1 MSAVET
7 YHGWKRDRAG
17 SWALGLSVP
26 RALLVVVAV
35 MMTGLVVANG
45 AWSALPVVLP
55 VAGLMLIAAWLRVQ
69 GLAVGEWVLRM
80 VRFRRAKARRETWY
94 AGAAWQPAADPVADP
109 AGLPRADLPGVLAP
123 LRFLEEELGAGT
135 PVAVV
140 HHPYEQTY
148 TVVLQIQF
156 PGLAL
161 ADASSAA
168 RRVGAWGALLAGW
181 CEEGKPVTRVGLYQR
196 YLPEDGAELVQWTAA
211 HTMGDAPPLASST
224 AAALLGG
231 QQVWQSRH
239 EAYLAISLS
248 QPRAR
253 SAIRAAGGGDT
264 GAAAVL
270 IREVGAALDRMRSA
284 GIEVRRWLGVR
295 DLAEVIRTAF
305 DPHAAGPRAA
315 HRAAAGD
322 PAWAG
327 TPPGVDPELA
337 GPAAA
342 EAKLGSYQHDGGYS
356 VTYQVY
362 EWPRSPVAA
371 GGLVPVLRST
381 ATARRAIAMVYEP
394 LPPSQAERAV
404 LGDITRSSFSVSMR
418 QRTGGLVRTSE
429 RQALADA
436 QRQEAENALGHGL
449 VRFAGYLTVTVTDPQ
464 RLEEACAEL
473 EADAAGQGCRL
484 ILRRLWMAQDA
495 AFAAT
500 LPLGL
505 GLPSTRA
512 WA

>member
-1 MSAVET
+1 VSEVET
-7 YHGWKRDRAG
+7 YHGWKRDRG
-17 SWALGLSVP
+17 GTWAFGLSVP
-26 RALLVVVAV
+26 RAVLVVAAVVLTGYTIAYGAWDALVVV
-35 MMTGLVVANG
+35 
-45 AWSALPVVLP
+45 LPI
-55 VAGLMLIAAWLRVQ
+55 AGLMLIAAWVRVQ
-69 GLAVGEWVLRM
+69 GLAIGEWVLRM
-80 VRFRRAKARRETWY
+80 ARFRMGKARRETWY
-94 AGAAWQPAADPVADP
+94 AGAAWQPATDVTDPD
-109 AGLPRADLPGVLAP
+109 GLPREDLPGMLAP
-123 LRFLEEELGAGT
+123 LRFLEEELGAGS

-148 TVVLQIQF
+148 TVVLHIQF

-161 ADASSAA
+161 ADAAAAA
-168 RRVGAWGALLAGW
+168 RRVGAWAALLAGW
-181 CEEGKPVTRVGLYQR
+181 CEEGKAVTRVGLYQR

-211 HTMGDAPPLASST
+211 HTVPDAPELAART
-224 AAALLGG
+224 ARALLGG

-239 EAYLAISLS
+239 EAYLAVSLS
-248 QPRAR
+248 AQRAR
-253 SAIRAAGGGDT
+253 AAIRTAGGGDT
-264 GAAAVL
+264 AAAAVL

-284 GIEVRRWLGVR
+284 GIEVRRWLSVR

-305 DPHAAGPRAA
+305 DPHAAMPVAA
-315 HRAAAGD
+315 VRAAATHPGWRGRQ
-322 PAWAG
+322 PG
-327 TPPGVDPELA
+327 TALALA

-342 EAKLGSYQHDGGYS
+342 EARLSSYHHDGGYS

-371 GGLVPVLRST
+371 GGLAPLLRST
-381 ATARRAIAMVYEP
+381 ATARRAVAMLYEP
-394 LPPSQAERAV
+394 LPPSQADRAV

-418 QRTGGLVRTSE
+418 QRTGGIVRTSE

-436 QRQEAENALGHGL
+436 QRQEAENAYGHGL
-449 VRFAGYLTVTVTDPQ
+449 VKFAGYVTVTVTDPE

-484 ILRRLWMAQDA
+484 VLRRLWMAQDA

-505 GLPSTRA
+505 GLPSAGLWR
-512 WA
+512 

>member
-1 MSAVET
+1 MET

-26 RALLVVVAV
+26 RALLVVAAV
-35 MMTGLVVANG
+35 VMTGSTVAYG
-45 AWSALPVVLP
+45 AWSAVPVVLP
-55 VAGLMLIAAWLRVQ
+55 LSGVLLVTAWLRVQ

-80 VRFRRAKARRETWY
+80 VRFRRARTRRETWY
-94 AGAAWQPAADPVADP
+94 AGAAWQPAADPSDP
-109 AGLPRADLPGVLAP
+109 TGLPRMDLPGVLAP
-123 LRFLEEELGAGT
+123 LRFLEEEWGAGM

-140 HHPYEQTY
+140 HHPYEQLY
-148 TVVLQIQF
+148 TLVLHIEF

-161 ADASSAA
+161 ADAAAAA
-168 RRVGAWGALLAGW
+168 RRVGTWGGLLAGW
-181 CEEGKPVTRVGLYQR
+181 CEEGKPVSRVGLYQR

-211 HTMGDAPPLASST
+211 HTSADAPYLAARTS
-224 AAALLGG
+224 AALLGG

-239 EAYLAISLS
+239 EAYLTISLS
-248 QPRAR
+248 QQRAR
-253 SAIRAAGGGDT
+253 SAIKAAGGGDT

-284 GIEVRRWLGVR
+284 GIEVRRWLAVR

-305 DPHAAGPRAA
+305 DPHSAAPHTA
-315 HRAAAGD
+315 HRAAAAD
-322 PAWAG
+322 PTWAG
-327 TPPGVDPELA
+327 LPAGVDLALA

-342 EAKLGSYQHDGGYS
+342 EALLGSYHHDGGWS

-381 ATARRAIAMVYEP
+381 ATARRAVAMLYEP

-418 QRTGGLVRTSE
+418 QRTGGIVRTTE

-449 VRFAGYLTVTVTDPQ
+449 VRFAGYLTVTVTDPE

-484 ILRRLWMAQDA
+484 VLRRLWMAQDA

-505 GLPSTRA
+505 GLPSA
-512 WA
+512 GLWG

>member
-1 MSAVET
+1 MSGVET

-17 SWALGLSVP
+17 TWALGLSVP
-26 RALLVVVAV
+26 RALLVVAAV
-35 MMTGLVVANG
+35 VMTGYTVAYG
-45 AWSALPVVLP
+45 AFVALPVVLP
-55 VAGLMLIAAWLRVQ
+55 LAGLMLIAAWLRVQ

-80 VRFRRAKARRETWY
+80 VRFRRSKAGRETWY
-94 AGAAWQPAADPVADP
+94 AGAAWQPAADPADP
-109 AGLPRADLPGVLAP
+109 AGLPRAELPGVLAP
-123 LRFLEEELGAGT
+123 LRFLEEERGAGM
-135 PVAVV
+135 PIAIV

-148 TVVLQIQF
+148 TVVLNIQF

-161 ADASSAA
+161 ADAASAA
-168 RRVGAWGALLAGW
+168 RRVGAWGGLLAGW
-181 CEEGKPVTRVGLYQR
+181 CEDGKPVSRVGLYQR

-211 HTMGDAPPLASST
+211 HTSVDAPELATRT

-248 QPRAR
+248 TQRAR
-253 SAIRAAGGGDT
+253 SAIKAAGGGDT

-270 IREVGAALDRMRSA
+270 LREVGAAGDRMRSA
-284 GIEVRRWLGVR
+284 GVEVRRWLSVR

-327 TPPGVDPELA
+327 LAPGVDPALA
-337 GPAAA
+337 GPVAA
-342 EAKLGSYQHDGGYS
+342 EAKLGSYHHDGGYS

-394 LPPSQAERAV
+394 LPPSEAERAV

-418 QRTGGLVRTSE
+418 QRTGGIVRTSE

-449 VRFAGYLTVTVTDPQ
+449 VKFAGYLTVTVTDPE

-484 ILRRLWMAQDA
+484 VLRRLWMAQDA
-495 AFAAT
+495 AFATT

-505 GLPSTRA
+505 GLPGTGLLR
-512 WA
+512 

>member
-1 MSAVET
+1 MET

-17 SWALGLSVP
+17 SWALGLSLP
-26 RALLVVVAV
+26 RALLVVAAV
-35 MMTGLVVANG
+35 VMTAYTFAYGGFV
-45 AWSALPVVLP
+45 ALPVVLP
-55 VAGLMLIAAWLRVQ
+55 VAGLMLVAAWLRVQ

-80 VRFRRAKARRETWY
+80 VRFRRAKVRRETWY
-94 AGAAWQPAADPVADP
+94 AGAAWQPAADPRDP
-109 AGLPRADLPGVLAP
+109 AGLPRGDLPGVLAP
-123 LRFLEEELGAGT
+123 LRFLTEEYGAGS

-148 TVVLQIQF
+148 TVVLHIQF

-161 ADASSAA
+161 ADAAAAA
-168 RRVGAWGALLAGW
+168 RRVGAWGGLLAGW
-181 CEEGKPVTRVGLYQR
+181 CEDGKPVSRVGLYQR

-211 HTMGDAPPLASST
+211 HTTADAPDLATHT

-239 EAYLAISLS
+239 EAYLTISLS
-248 QPRAR
+248 QQRAR
-253 SAIRAAGGGDT
+253 ASIKAAGGGDT

-270 IREVGAALDRMRSA
+270 IREVGAAGDRMRSA

-315 HRAAAGD
+315 HRAAADAEPG
-322 PAWAG
+322 WAG
-327 TPPGVDPELA
+327 APAGVDPELA

-342 EAKLGSYQHDGGYS
+342 EAKLGSYHHDGGYS

-381 ATARRAIAMVYEP
+381 ATARRAIAMLYEP

-404 LGDITRSSFSVSMR
+404 MGDITRSSFSVSMR
-418 QRTGGLVRTSE
+418 QRTGGVVRTSE

-436 QRQEAENALGHGL
+436 QRQESENALGHGL
-449 VRFAGYLTVTVTDPQ
+449 VKFAGYLTVTVTDPE

-484 ILRRLWMAQDA
+484 VLRRLWMAQDA
-495 AFAAT
+495 AFATT

-505 GLPSTRA
+505 GLPGTGLLG
-512 WA
+512 

>member
-1 MSAVET
+1 MSEVQT

-26 RALLVVVAV
+26 RALLVVAAV
-35 MMTGLVVANG
+35 VMTGYTVAYG
-45 AWSALPVVLP
+45 AFAALPAVLP
-55 VAGLMLIAAWLRVQ
+55 VAALMLIAAWMRVQ

-80 VRFRRAKARRETWY
+80 VRFRRAKMRRETWY
-94 AGAAWQPAADPVADP
+94 AGAAWQPAADPADP
-109 AGLPRADLPGVLAP
+109 AGLPRVDLPGVLAP
-123 LRFLEEELGAGT
+123 LRFLEEERGAGV

-148 TVVLQIQF
+148 TVVLHIQF

-161 ADASSAA
+161 ADAASAA
-168 RRVGAWGALLAGW
+168 RRVGAWGGLLAGW
-181 CEEGKPVTRVGLYQR
+181 CEEGKPVSRVGLYQR

-211 HTMGDAPPLASST
+211 HTTHDAPDLATRT

-248 QPRAR
+248 QQRAR

-270 IREVGAALDRMRSA
+270 IREVGAAADRMRSA
-284 GIEVRRWLGVR
+284 GVEVRRWMGVR

-305 DPHAAGPRAA
+305 DPHAAGPHAA
-315 HRAAAGD
+315 HRASAGD
-322 PAWAG
+322 PAWDG
-327 TPPGVDPELA
+327 TPPGVDSALA

-342 EAKLGSYQHDGGYS
+342 EAKLGSYHHDGGYS

-381 ATARRAIAMVYEP
+381 ATARRAVALLYEP
-394 LPPSQAERAV
+394 LPPAEAERAV
-404 LGDITRSSFSVSMR
+404 LGDITRSSFSVSLR
-418 QRTGGLVRTSE
+418 QRTGGVVRTSE

-436 QRQEAENALGHGL
+436 QRQEVENAFGHGL
-449 VRFAGYLTVTVTDPQ
+449 VRFAGYLTVTVTDPA

-484 ILRRLWMAQDA
+484 VLRRLWMAQDA
-495 AFAAT
+495 GFAAT

-505 GLPSTRA
+505 GLPSAGLWR
-512 WA
+512 